1 MKLQK
6 LAFLAVVIS
15 MLATAGTGCKKKPLT
30 TGQPE
35 VKINVEPPK
44 GTGTE
49 TTGEQLLTTPL
60 TQTKP
65 QVVGD
70 KSLWDWEAPANTVYF
85 AFDKCEVR
93 TTETAKIAAAAKVL
107 EKNPACAVRI
117 EGNCDERGSAEYNRG
132 LGQRR
137 AETVREAL
145 VKLGIAETRIDT
157 LSNGLEK
164 PAVKDAKS
172 DEEHAKN
179 RNGQLVIGPRK

>member
-1 MKLQK
+1 MKLLK
-6 LAFLAVVIS
+6 LAFLAVVVG

-30 TGQPE
+30 NGQPE
-35 VKINVEPPK
+35 VKVNVEPPK
-44 GTGTE
+44 GTGPIDE
-49 TTGEQLLTTPL
+49 SLERPL
-60 TQTKP
+60 TQTKK

-93 TTETAKIAAAAKVL
+93 TTETAKIEAAAKVL
-107 EKNPACAVRI
+107 EKNPTCAVRI

-137 AETVREAL
+137 AETVRDAL
-145 VKLGIAETRIDT
+145 VKLGVAETRIDT

-172 DEEHAKN
+172 EEEHAKN